1 MTNDQQ
7 LMTPEQIDQL
17 LADWKKRI
25 DLVGQNLIDLHGLP
39 TYQRLTG
46 VSGFP
51 KAEIVGVTQARL
63 RPALEA
69 MNDLFGYFDLL
80 VQTVDKA
87 TQLRSSIPR
96 FLGSPQKL
104 QEIERMLTKRSIQF
118 ASTQTPLAERGLLSA
133 AEITDAI
140 APQELLVLMTKA
152 FNISKEAVLAVDEA
166 WSRLEPMLD
175 NAETE
180 IQTLQKWA
188 DSLGVDS
195 LTELADAIQK
205 MTSWRERIESDP
217 LGVSVDFTR
226 EIQPLIGRVKI
237 SLEQVAK
244 EQQLWRENWQSA
256 QQLQSRLVEVHR
268 QAISAFEEST
278 LKVVDHSMLQTP
290 LASEHIVA
298 LSSWLSRL
306 ETKFAEG
313 YIIPVQVGLENWTL
327 KVKEYIAATE
337 KAYAANKAPL
347 ETRAE
352 LRGRLDALKAKA
364 LAHLMVEDATLADL
378 ATHAQQLLYTRPTS
392 LDKAAELVSQYEKRL
407 NSLQKMRSRGG
418 FNSDHL

>member
-1 MTNDQQ
+1 MT
-7 LMTPEQIDQL
+7 LEEIDQL

-25 DLVGQNLIDLHGLP
+25 DLAGQNLIDLHGLP

-46 VSGFP
+46 ISGFP
-51 KAEIVGVTQARL
+51 NAKIVGVTQARL

-87 TQLRSSIPR
+87 TQLRLSIPR
-96 FLGSPQKL
+96 FLVSPQKL
-104 QEIERMLTKRSIQF
+104 QEIERILTKRSIQF
-118 ASTQTPLAERGLLSA
+118 AATQISLAERGLLSA

-140 APQELLVLMTKA
+140 APQELLVLMTLA
-152 FNISKEAVLAVDEA
+152 FNIAKEAVLAVDEA
-166 WSRLEPMLD
+166 WLHLEPMLD
-175 NAETE
+175 NAQTE

-195 LTELADAIQK
+195 LTELADASQK
-205 MTSWRERIESDP
+205 MTFWRQRIESDP

-244 EQQLWRENWQSA
+244 QQQLWQENWQSA
-256 QQLQSRLVEVHR
+256 HQLQSKLVELHR
-268 QAISAFEEST
+268 LAIAAFEESS
-278 LKVVDHSMLQTP
+278 LKVVDHSMLQPP

-313 YIIPVQVGLENWTL
+313 LINPVQVGLENWTL
-327 KVKEYIAATE
+327 KVKEYITATE

-347 ETRAE
+347 EIRAE

-364 LAHLMVEDATLADL
+364 LARGMVEDATLADL
-378 ATHAQQLLYTRPTS
+378 AYQAQQLLYTRPTP
-392 LDKAAELVSQYEKRL
+392 LDKAANLVSQYEKRL
-407 NSLQKMRSRGG
+407 NNVSWV
-418 FNSDHL
+418 